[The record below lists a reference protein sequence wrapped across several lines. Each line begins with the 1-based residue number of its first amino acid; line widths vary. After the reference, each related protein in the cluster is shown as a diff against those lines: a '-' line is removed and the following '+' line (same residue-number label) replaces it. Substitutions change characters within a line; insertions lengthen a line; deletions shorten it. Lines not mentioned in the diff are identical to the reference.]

1 MLPSARRRLCAA
13 ALFSSETQAHRAA
26 CGLQVR
32 SSQLLAPMHSFHV
45 VSSHAH
51 VYRSYRCI
59 VDGTRFDCPFDPPL
73 VCGILDNWIAEL
85 QPHSNKRDPV
95 LSRHYSM
102 NGRPPWQRPLAE
114 LLSSKSLPQSL
125 DVFCDLEHVHDSVM
139 FNTQRASFQDTCD
152 RMLAKLKP
160 VSESCDRQQELA
172 AWMEE
177 GLKEF
182 ASRHK
187 FAYVGSCAAG
197 LHSSDSDLNV
207 LLQPH
212 DTQASG

>member
-1 MLPSARRRLCAA
+1 
-13 ALFSSETQAHRAA
+13 
-26 CGLQVR
+26 
-32 SSQLLAPMHSFHV
+32 MHSFHV
-45 VSSHAH
+45 VLSHAH

-59 VDGTRFDCPFDPPL
+59 VAGTRFDCPFDPPL

-212 DTQASG
+212 DTQASGCIVCNCARAAHRKHN